1 MISETQ
7 ALEKCK
13 MEVEHPAKNQTATY
27 KSESSGTVSNL
38 HFWLRIKLLE
48 SIASKSNSFSPKMV
62 NFWPGGISKCNFLFA
77 DPVFLTASSQQ
88 LKNRKR
94 HSICGSI
101 DNSEGTNP
109 VTVSKKSESVLVPNE
124 ENRGSS
130 QEIIFSGSAT
140 ETWLCQPA
148 IYSFSTAGGCHK

>member
-1 MISETQ
+1 MKFNLLYEPFSFYV
-7 ALEKCK
+7 ANSDDLKCFIFDQ
-13 MEVEHPAKNQTATY
+13 V
-27 KSESSGTVSNL
+27 V
-38 HFWLRIKLLE
+38 LL
-48 SIASKSNSFSPKMV
+48 
-62 NFWPGGISKCNFLFA
+62 A

-109 VTVSKKSESVLVPNE
+109 VTVSKKRESVLVPNE

-130 QEIIFSGSAT
+130 QEIIFSGTAT

-148 IYSFSTAGGCHK
+148 IYSFSTAGGCHKS